1 MRFRRRRPGECM
13 GGTMK
18 RWEWLGLTCV
28 LLVANAGAQEIE
40 ANRCAGLA
48 KLALP
53 STKIVLAEQVA
64 AGAFPSRP
72 PVPGAHPTDIYQRL
86 SPFCRVVAEAT
97 PTSDSKIKMEVWLP
111 ASGWNGKFRGQGNG
125 GFAGE
130 IDYAALALAVSQG
143 YASGGTDT
151 GHVGGEAGWALGH
164 PEKVIDYGWRGIHEM
179 TLKGKAIT
187 EAYYGSAPKHS
198 YFASCS
204 DGGRE
209 ALMEAQRFPAD
220 YDGIIAG
227 APAYDWTELLTN
239 AVVNTQALTVDPA
252 SYIPPAK
259 LPAIS
264 QAVIAAC
271 DAADGVSDGVLN
283 EPRRCGFDPAT
294 LLCKAAEA
302 DGCLT
307 GAQVKALKQ
316 LYSGAHDSAGK
327 LVFPGYVPGAET
339 GPGGWGLWITGSAP
353 KMSLMYFFGNSYFS
367 NFVFDQADWDYRTFT
382 VDEGLKRANEKT
394 AKALNATDTNLEA
407 FRRRGAKL
415 ILWHGWNDPAI
426 SALSTIDYYK
436 KVKASAGEKEAQSF
450 VRLYMAPGVQHCG
463 GGPGPDSFGAYGWH
477 AGEGPDDPQHDM
489 YRALEQ
495 WVEKGEAP
503 GQLIATKYEGEGAA
517 ARPTTTRPLCA
528 YPEVAKYRGSGETTE
543 AKSFVCVAGQK

>member
-1 MRFRRRRPGECM
+1 MTRSGWVVLACCLLISSARAQQVEAARCGGLSKLVLPG
-13 GGTMK
+13 
-18 RWEWLGLTCV
+18 
-28 LLVANAGAQEIE
+28 
-40 ANRCAGLA
+40 
-48 KLALP
+48 
-53 STKIVLAEQVA
+53 TKIVSAEQVA
-64 AGAFPSRP
+64 AGAFPPRP
-72 PVPGAHPTDIYQRL
+72 PVTGAHPTEIYQHL
-86 SPFCRVVAEAT
+86 PAFCRVVAEVA
-97 PTSDSKIKMEVWLP
+97 PSPDSNIRMEVWLP
-111 ASGWNGKFRGQGNG
+111 AVEWNGKFRGQGNG

-179 TLKGKAIT
+179 TQKSKAIV

-252 SYIPPAK
+252 SFIPPAK
-259 LPAIS
+259 LPAIQ
-264 QAVIAAC
+264 QAVVAAC
-271 DAADGVSDGVLN
+271 DAADGVTDGVLN
-283 EPRRCGFDPAT
+283 DPRSCGFDPAA
-294 LLCKAAEA
+294 LLCKAADG

-316 LYSGAHDSAGK
+316 LYAGAHNSAGRQ
-327 LVFPGYVPGAET
+327 VFPGYVPGAET
-339 GPGGWGLWITGSAP
+339 GAGGWGLWITGGAP
-353 KMSLMYFFGNSYFS
+353 KTSLMYFFGNSYFS
-367 NFVFDQADWDYRTFT
+367 NFVYEQADWDYRTFT

-394 AKALNATDTNLEA
+394 AQALNATNANLEP
-407 FRRRGAKL
+407 FRQRGAKL

-426 SALSTIDYYK
+426 SALSTIDYYE
-436 KVKASAGEKEAQSF
+436 KVKAAAGEAAAQSF
-450 VRLYMAPGVQHCG
+450 VRLYLAPGVQHCG
-463 GGPGPDSFGAYGWH
+463 GGPGPDSFGAFGWQ
-477 AGEGPDDPQHDM
+477 AGAGPNDPQHTM
-489 YRALEQ
+489 YSALEQ

-503 GQLIATKYEGEGAA
+503 GPLIATKFQGEGAA
-517 ARPTTTRPLCA
+517 SKVTTTRPLCA
-528 YPEVAKYRGSGETTE
+528 YPEVAKYRGSGDTAD
-543 AKSFVCVAGQK
+543 AKSFVCAAGQR